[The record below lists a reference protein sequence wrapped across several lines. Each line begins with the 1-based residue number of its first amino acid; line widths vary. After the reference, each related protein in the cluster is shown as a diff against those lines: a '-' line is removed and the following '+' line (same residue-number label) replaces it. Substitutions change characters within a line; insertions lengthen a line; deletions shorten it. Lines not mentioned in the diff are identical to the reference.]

1 MIHKIILSLL
11 CLGLFAFT
19 IGPLADMGT
28 FTIEIPE
35 GMEQRT
41 PDYASD
47 ELLKLNLNRDLFI
60 SIQDN
65 AEKALEPSKGE
76 PVTKTIDMVEFIFKV
91 KFEQLKDAYQ
101 GYSPSEKLKTKFK
114 DFEYFTQEFTCGT
127 PSGEEAYL
135 EYRIMQIGGKYYDFI
150 ITGRKKLKTNQ
161 EDLLNK
167 FYGSIVLK
175 KQ

>member
-1 MIHKIILSLL
+1 MIYKIIPLL
-11 CLGLFAFT
+11 FSFVIFGFHV
-19 IGPLADMGT
+19 GPLADMGT
-28 FTIEIPE
+28 FTIEIPD

-41 PDYASD
+41 PDHASD
-47 ELLKLNLNRDLFI
+47 ELLKLNLKRDLFI

-91 KFEQLKDAYQ
+91 KFAQLKDAYQ
-101 GYSPSEKLKTKFK
+101 GYNPTEKGKNKFK
-114 DFEYFTQEFTCGT
+114 DFEYYTQEFTCGT

-150 ITGRKKLKTNQ
+150 ITGRKKLKENQ
-161 EDLLNK
+161 EKLLNK
-167 FYGSIVLK
+167 FYQSIVVK
-175 KQ
+175 N